1 MSGRQKTKARL
12 FTLVVSCGIGSL
24 AAPAVASPIKYQL
37 SIPTATVQLGSQ
49 SFTNVGVTFT
59 FIGDD
64 ANAFPGSTPS
74 GIPGVP
80 DLTYSAIYQGVAS
93 VTINGP
99 GPAQQTAYFL
109 PNQIVVSIDHAN
121 EGVGFGFVAGG
132 VGPSGLDATKLEPIY
147 PGAIS
152 DRAIFSGQTH
162 TGWIGYDLTF
172 AYAMNHTNIFGG
184 EFHADGSVDIIAAVY
199 ACNQFNGSIYYVS
212 CGAPAPVPTSLGS
225 FTINT
230 ILEPTLTGMG
240 TVVLGEFTATVGPAL
255 PPAPLPPTN
264 LSVTPQ

>member
-1 MSGRQKTKARL
+1 MPGLQTTRAKLLSL
-12 FTLVVSCGIGSL
+12 LVSCAIGSL
-24 AAPAVASPIKYQL
+24 AVPAGASPIKYQV
-37 SIPTATVQLGSQ
+37 SIPTAAVQLGSQ
-49 SFTNVGVTFT
+49 SFTNVGVILT

-80 DLTYSAIYQGVAS
+80 DLTYSAIYKGVSS

-99 GPAQQTAYFL
+99 GPAQTTAYFL
-109 PNQIVVSIDHAN
+109 PNQIVVSVDHAN

-132 VGPSGLDATKLEPIY
+132 VGASGLDATRLEPIY
-147 PGAIS
+147 PGGIS

-172 AYAMNHTNIFGG
+172 AYAMNHSNIFGG

-199 ACNQFNGSIYYVS
+199 VCNQFNGSIYYVS
-212 CGAPAPVPTSLGS
+212 CGAPAPIPTSLGT

-240 TVVLGEFTATVGPAL
+240 NVVLGEFTATVGPAL
-255 PPAPLPPTN
+255 PPVPSPPTN